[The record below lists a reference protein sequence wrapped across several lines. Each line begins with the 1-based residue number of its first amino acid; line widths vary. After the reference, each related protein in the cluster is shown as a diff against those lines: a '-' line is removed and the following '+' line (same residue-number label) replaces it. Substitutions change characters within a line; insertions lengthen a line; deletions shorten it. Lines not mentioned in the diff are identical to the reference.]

1 MIIDNSKLESCIV
14 SVLNDGFNIDFIYNR
29 HYMMNRVVERS
40 AALYNKL
47 YVVRDDVINCEER
60 SFHYG
65 LPIGTVRKVP
75 LVLKPSEK
83 AELLWQTRK
92 VLKKYISTVELPDFL
107 K

>member
-1 MIIDNSKLESCIV
+1 MIIDNSKLEFCIKL
-14 SVLNDGFNIDFIYNR
+14 VLDDGFTFDGRYNH
-29 HYMMNRVVERS
+29 HYMLNRVVERS
-40 AALYNKL
+40 ASLYNKM
-47 YVVRDDVINCEER
+47 YAVRDDVINCEER
-60 SFHYG
+60 AFHYG
-65 LPIGTVRKVP
+65 LPIGTVRKVA